1 MKLNKFVYKSVLSTN
16 STAIR
21 KIKNGFKNGIVVAD
35 NQTKG
40 RGKYNK
46 KWISIKGNLFTSIFY
61 EINKVYNLK
70 KLTNFHSKLILR
82 CLKKFIKKKINFK
95 FPNDIMI
102 NKQKI
107 CGILQETITVKKK
120 NYIIVGVG
128 INVVESPKLNE
139 YKTSY
144 LNKFLI
150 KKISKKTL
158 FNHLKMVFEKN
169 LKVI

>member
-1 MKLNKFVYKSVLSTN
+1 
-16 STAIR
+16 
-21 KIKNGFKNGIVVAD
+21 
-35 NQTKG
+35 
-40 RGKYNK
+40 
-46 KWISIKGNLFTSIFY
+46 
-61 EINKVYNLK
+61 
-70 KLTNFHSKLILR
+70 
-82 CLKKFIKKKINFK
+82 
-95 FPNDIMI
+95 MI

-107 CGILQETITVKKK
+107 CGILQETITIKKK

-128 INVVESPKLNE
+128 INIVESPKLNE